1 MFVIVRDEDVPTVTE
16 AVGAIADDAG
26 LERIDPDDVLGM
38 LAGMTGGGA
47 QVRISQTEAGVVL
60 EGLDTLDLAEG
71 DEWAA
76 SLGKACSA
84 EVIAIEGAEVGLL
97 VHVFDEEAEPPI
109 TVVRK
114 GNRWDTAAVAYLADE
129 EQGEEAL
136 ARGIVA
142 NDLDELAERILHF
155 LGATPS
161 AEEAVTLSFNDP
173 LGDEEEEEE
182 PGLSVALVANELR
195 GRVNAPVQAVG
206 PLARVQL
213 AGVPEIEGL
222 RVVVRGDALALASIE
237 ALEAHVRI
245 RGANDVVIRTLAP
258 SHADDEAVVFL
269 LPDAYLASSS
279 SGMPA
284 LDGADLFSSMQA
296 LMSAT
301 SESMLNTL
309 VLSPLARGKAAG
321 SAELVLVV
329 AALHQPLEATIAIPV
344 HVTT

>member
-114 GNRWDTAAVAYLADE
+114 GNRWDTAAIAYLADE

-136 ARGIVA
+136 ARGITA
-142 NDLDELAERILHF
+142 DDLDGLADRILHF

-161 AEEAVTLSFNDP
+161 EEEAVTLSFRDP
-173 LGDEEEEEE
+173 LDDEEEEE
-182 PGLSVALVANELR
+182 PGLSIALVANELR
-195 GRVNAPVQAVG
+195 GRVSAPVQAVG

-213 AGVPEIEGL
+213 AGVPEVEGL

-237 ALEAHVRI
+237 ALEAHVRT
-245 RGANDVVIRTLAP
+245 RGATDVALRTIAP

-269 LPDAYLASSS
+269 LPDAYLASTSS
-279 SGMPA
+279 AMPA

-309 VLSPLARGKAAG
+309 VLAPLARGKAAG
-321 SAELVLVV
+321 SASLELVV
-329 AALHQPLEATIAIPV
+329 AAIGQPLEATIAIPV
-344 HVTT
+344 HVTK

>member
-97 VHVFDEEAEPPI
+97 VHVYDEEAEPPI

-114 GNRWDTAAVAYLADE
+114 GTRWDTAGIAHLADE
-129 EQGEEAL
+129 EHGEEAL
-136 ARGIVA
+136 ARGITA

-155 LGATPS
+155 LGAAPS

-173 LGDEEEEEE
+173 LGDEEEEE
-182 PGLSVALVANELR
+182 PGLAIALVANELR
-195 GRVNAPVQAVG
+195 GRVNAPVVAVG

-213 AGVPEIEGL
+213 AGVPEVEGL
-222 RVVVRGDALALASIE
+222 RVVLRGEALALASIE
-237 ALEAHVRI
+237 AIEAHVRT
-245 RGANDVVIRTLAP
+245 RGASDIVIRTVAP

-269 LPDAYLASSS
+269 LPDAYLASASP
-279 SGMPA
+279 GLPA
-284 LDGADLFSSMQA
+284 LDGGDLFSSMQA

-309 VLSPLARGKAAG
+309 VLSPLARGKAVG
-321 SAELVLVV
+321 SASLELVV
-329 AALHQPLEATIAIPV
+329 AAIHQPLEATIAIPV
-344 HVTT
+344 HVTR